1 MNETV
6 KNLEARLMRLAA
18 AAEKRNLDEVS
29 AQIGQAIREVRASYA
44 RLAAKD
50 SNIEV
55 ESWPDFLNW
64 WNNNR
69 GQNLVYIFQ
78 DSYGPDSEQV
88 RLVKKLVRDAE
99 KHEKDLHEFY
109 RTLRDLA
116 GQQMEGGGGAQ
127 VRELDLEKPAGGAGA
142 AAPPPAAAAP
152 GGAAEA
158 EDEALGDLSLD
169 L

>member
-1 MNETV
+1 MHNTVVSFLRKLAAEAERRGLDDISYRIGSSLREIEAEETI
-6 KNLEARLMRLAA
+6 RLAA
-18 AAEKRNLDEVS
+18 SKSE
-29 AQIGQAIREVRASYA
+29 
-44 RLAAKD
+44 

-69 GQNLVYIFQ
+69 GQNLIYIFM

-116 GQQMEGGGGAQ
+116 SQKMDMDPGQSSSPPPSDQEEDFSLESPAEDDSDGEVNALD
-127 VRELDLEKPAGGAGA
+127 EIALDLE
-142 AAPPPAAAAP
+142 
-152 GGAAEA
+152 
-158 EDEALGDLSLD
+158 
-169 L
+169 

>member
-1 MNETV
+1 MDF
-6 KNLEARLMRLAA
+6 EAHLRKLAA
-18 AAEKRNLDEVS
+18 VSERRGLDDVS
-29 AQIGQAIREVRASYA
+29 ASIARTIREMRASAIRE
-44 RLAAKD
+44 AAKE

-69 GQNLVYIFQ
+69 GQNLIYIFMDQ
-78 DSYGPDSEQV
+78 YGADSEQV

-116 GQQMEGGGGAQ
+116 SQKMDMDPAAAGGGGAGAGGPAAGGMD
-127 VRELDLEKPAGGAGA
+127 EEEDAAPTPAPPEDETLNEIALDLGE
-142 AAPPPAAAAP
+142 
-152 GGAAEA
+152 
-158 EDEALGDLSLD
+158 
-169 L
+169 

>member
-1 MNETV
+1 MHNTVVSFLRKLAAEAERRGLDDISYRIGSSLREIEAEETI
-6 KNLEARLMRLAA
+6 RLAA
-18 AAEKRNLDEVS
+18 SKSE
-29 AQIGQAIREVRASYA
+29 
-44 RLAAKD
+44 

-69 GQNLVYIFQ
+69 GQNLIYIFM

-116 GQQMEGGGGAQ
+116 SQKMDMDPGQSSPPSSDQEEDFSLESPAEDDSDGEVNALD
-127 VRELDLEKPAGGAGA
+127 EIALDLE
-142 AAPPPAAAAP
+142 
-152 GGAAEA
+152 
-158 EDEALGDLSLD
+158 
-169 L
+169 